1 MSTLY
6 YEVTSTFLRD
16 RVLEKF
22 GTPETTLPY
31 NINSIKISHNDV
43 LVADVYNNA
52 IKKLYSNYLFL
63 IANSEVITKVSPT
76 SPTTSLHLSGFSSSD
91 YSYKTS
97 TNLTVSACESLS
109 SVEEVFYSKK
119 ENTNDRV
126 IFSYGPDSSLVFKVP
141 ENLTTYT
148 PYITNNKVE
157 HNRNFEFSNVTTIE
171 SKDNFLFVLDKGNDT
186 LFKFDASGLLYS
198 DPAVERTGPND
209 STQLPG
215 RFLLKTVGGKGK
227 INRKNKLSNP
237 SSFSIFN
244 NQIYILDNGN
254 FTIKVFD
261 LNFNF
266 VTSFTDKKLFDYE
279 PVSISVSQQSDIS
292 TTGRIF
298 ILGKTGKIITMTT
311 RFTGMRVYD
320 IFGRYTSRL
329 KFDELS
335 KFKKIVSSPTF
346 KNILYVSTNRSIIK
360 LYKTNLNI
368 PISFYDNSKLGFNSE
383 YEYINSFSVDSIS
396 GNVDSLVLLSHLSSG
411 KIKYSFLNDD
421 SLTTKLY
428 HDILTTTSKPNN
440 YFTVNDIYIKSQELV
455 NSITFNKTVEKLI
468 YNHQSLFESLHKKI
482 YAYYTD
488 TRVPEVCTVVE
499 STFDL
504 PASFNI
510 DSNFYIG
517 VNEPILTD
525 VINRPLVKL
534 YEQQKDLFNI
544 IKENFLNTNPPSG
557 VGEVLLSD
565 VNYTDI
571 PLIQFDVNESDI
583 TIESGESAT
592 FKVTRDKT
600 FLESS
605 VDFFTSNLAG
615 TLSSD
620 YSYIDYTQP
629 STLFFAEGVSAE
641 YINIPTNQFSEAIHG
656 YGKNKKFQVSLTN
669 PVSAAVVQTNSV
681 RTVTMTG
688 AETLYNIALS
698 SISPIPRIPEGT
710 TRVFAATRTS
720 SNDTSLSQPV
730 SVNVYGNGARIFG
743 VTAGV
748 GSQTD
753 ISPLTGDGTYN
764 WTQGDFSP
772 FPGSQYGQT
781 SAYTLTGNTLVF
793 EPGISAVF
801 FNVSAAK
808 DENNENIESMSLT
821 LRDAGPR
828 QIVNI
833 TRPLQYFTISE
844 ELKPISLT
852 LDTTYSGYVAAE
864 KKFNNV
870 NIWYYLSANTEYQTY
885 SASKAL
891 DVDFNIPSGY
901 SIVAGNSSL
910 GPLYF
915 DSGSITNPVFAGSF
929 LTINVSSSTTII
941 GYGGNGGTGIVWLSG
956 DYASGG
962 EADSTEFDFIST
974 SEGEIFG
981 EPVEVTIGSE
991 TFTSTPWLRSSSHG
1005 TDGGPAMILS
1015 GFSFLSINNQGSI
1028 YGGGGGGGAGW
1039 FPVSS
1044 LSAVELSALSATG
1057 PGGGGAGGTGRTVGG
1072 SISQTGGAY
1081 GLLADYSSLGV
1092 ATADFVLT
1100 AENAFFSTSTQ
1111 TFSGG
1116 AGGALTGTHAGF
1128 NVANLTIMHGG
1139 SGGGPGQPGVGGDN
1153 PGVDTTN
1160 NIYPSISAFHL
1171 RRPGGQA
1178 GNVVEGGLN
1187 WYTKS
1192 NDILSGTFGG
1202 RDI

>member
-31 NINSIKISHNDV
+31 NINSIKVSHNDV

-141 ENLTTYT
+141 QDLTTYT

-227 INRKNKLSNP
+227 INRKNKLSDP

-244 NQIYILDNGN
+244 NRIYILDNGN

-266 VTSFTDKKLFDYE
+266 VTSFTDKKLFDYQ
-279 PVSISVSQQSDIS
+279 PVSITVSQQSDIS
-292 TTGRIF
+292 TTGKIF

-311 RFTGMRVYD
+311 RFTSMRVYD

-335 KFKKIVSSPTF
+335 NFKKIVSSPTF

-368 PISFYDNSKLGFNSE
+368 PITFYDNSKLGFNSE
-383 YEYINSFSVDSIS
+383 YEYLNSFSVDSIS
-396 GNVDSLVLLSHLSSG
+396 TNTDSLVLLSHLSSG
-411 KIKYSFLNDD
+411 ETKYSFLNDD

-428 HDILTTTSKPNN
+428 HDVLTTTDRPNN
-440 YFTVNDIYIKSQELV
+440 YFTVNDIYIKSQELI

-504 PASFNI
+504 PTSFNI

-571 PLIQFDVNESDI
+571 PLVRFDINESDAVI
-583 TIESGESAT
+583 TSGDSVT

-600 FLESS
+600 FQDSY
-605 VDFFTSNLAG
+605 VDFFTSNLVG
-615 TLSSD
+615 TSTSD
-620 YSYIDYTQP
+620 YGHIDYTVP
-629 STLFFAEGVSAE
+629 STLFFAEGVSAV
-641 YINIPTNQFSEAIHG
+641 NLTIPTNAFYVEVPSISNSS
-656 YGKNKKFQVSLTN
+656 KSFRISLTN
-669 PVSAAVVQTNSV
+669 PVSCAIIQGSDI
-681 RTVTMTG
+681 RTVTMNHNRIN
-688 AETLYNIALS
+688 YSVSLS
-698 SISPIPRIPEGT
+698 AMNPPRIPEGT
-710 TRVFAATRTS
+710 SRTFAAIRQASIGTNYTI
-720 SNDTSLSQPV
+720 PI
-730 SVNVYGNGARIFG
+730 SVNVYGDGYFTSTGGI
-743 VTAGV
+743 AG
-748 GSQTD
+748 SKTD
-753 ISPLTGDGTYN
+753 IKPLTGDGSYN
-764 WTQGDFSP
+764 WTNGDFSP
-772 FPGSQYGQT
+772 FPGAEVGQT

-801 FNVSAAK
+801 FSVSAAK
-808 DENNENIESMSLT
+808 DTLNENVESMA
-821 LRDAGPR
+821 LRLNQPSDFASISNYR
-828 QIVNI
+828 QQF
-833 TRPLQYFTISE
+833 LISE
-844 ELKPISLT
+844 ETIPLT
-852 LDTTYSGYVAAE
+852 LNLTKDYTSYYMLTSESTTAHIFSG
-864 KKFNNV
+864 V
-870 NIWYYLSANTEYQTY
+870 NIWDLLSANSTYQTY

-891 DVDFNIPSGY
+891 DVTLNIGSNY
-901 SIVAGNSSL
+901 TIWNDKSINDIDNNQGA
-910 GPLYF
+910 LYF
-915 DSGSITNPVFAGSF
+915 DSGSVSNPMFAGSF
-929 LTINVSSSTTII
+929 LTINVDTGTYII
-941 GYGGNGGTGIVWLSG
+941 GPGGDGGNGITWLSG

-962 EADSTEFDFIST
+962 DVTGFDFIST
-974 SEGEIFG
+974 SEVEQFTTYTVDGDVYELWISNDSYGE
-981 EPVEVTIGSE
+981 
-991 TFTSTPWLRSSSHG
+991 
-1005 TDGGPAMILS
+1005 DGGPAIVLS
-1015 GFSFLSINNQGSI
+1015 GFDYFSINNQGYV
-1028 YGGGGGGGAGW
+1028 YGGGGGGGAGY
-1039 FPVSS
+1039 FPVSAA
-1044 LSAVELSALSATG
+1044 LFEEVSALSATG
-1057 PGGGGAGGTGRTVGG
+1057 AGGGGAGYIGG
-1072 SISQTGGAY
+1072 SRGNKPA
-1081 GLLADYSSLGV
+1081 
-1092 ATADFVLT
+1092 ADFVT
-1100 AENAFFSTSTQ
+1100 AAGIGNNSLLTSTF
-1111 TFSGG
+1111 TPGSGG
-1116 AGGALTGTHAGF
+1116 SLTGTNAGF
-1128 NVANLTIMHGG
+1128 TLSNFTIMQGG
-1139 SGGGPGQPGVGGDN
+1139 SGGALGQPGQPRVYRPSQPDIVGDN
-1153 PGVDTTN
+1153 PGVDTSN
-1160 NIYPSISAFHL
+1160 NEYPSISADNL
-1171 RRPGGQA
+1171 RRPGGLA
-1178 GNVVEGGLN
+1178 GDAVVLN
-1187 WYTKS
+1187 GADWYTKAA
-1192 NDILSGTFGG
+1192 DIQSGTFGG